1 VDRISKQKRS
11 RIMSAIHSKN
21 TRPEIILRKVLWS
34 KGLKYRIHYG
44 KEMIDIAFPA
54 ERLAIFVDGCFWH
67 GCPVHSH
74 LPESNKEYW
83 LPKLKKNIERDAA
96 KSEQLKI
103 EGWHVMR
110 IWEHEL
116 SDTGV
121 ILRKIQNALE
131 AKNNQRAQ

>member
-1 VDRISKQKRS
+1 
-11 RIMSAIHSKN
+11 MSAIHSKN